1 MSYKSFYWKHDTA
14 FVHETTSKVC
24 EYARERRSYKREKN
38 TGRQLY
44 NNVTLIV
51 SPERCIKQETCKPS
65 LSI

>member
-14 FVHETTSKVC
+14 FVHEITSKVC

-51 SPERCIKQETCKPS
+51 SP
-65 LSI
+65 